1 MAISRPLQTSRHGRD
16 DLQSLQHS
24 FSPILGL
31 WWIFLLLHSYTL
43 GRIMRLLVT
52 LPVLF
57 RYRLRLDDDIGS
69 GVQFDNDVDVHVDV
83 CVRYKTQSLKISIA
97 YSPGTLSLYI
107 ALRDDFYFKFYRKN
121 RSIHVLKF

>member
-69 GVQFDNDVDVHVDV
+69 GRLTYPSDGVSCLLVAG
-83 CVRYKTQSLKISIA
+83 LK
-97 YSPGTLSLYI
+97 LL
-107 ALRDDFYFKFYRKN
+107 ALRSRCRASACSKA
-121 RSIHVLKF
+121 